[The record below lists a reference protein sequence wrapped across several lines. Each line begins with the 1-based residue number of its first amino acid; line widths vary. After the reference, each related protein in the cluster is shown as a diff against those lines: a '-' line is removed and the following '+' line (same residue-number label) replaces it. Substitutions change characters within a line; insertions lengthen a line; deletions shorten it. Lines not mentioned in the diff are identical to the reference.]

1 MENCLPNLQ
10 NQNAIIFVGHGFGNI
25 FWRAIK
31 IFFLSFEL
39 QCFGWVIRDETLM
52 LEAKTNLDKLFYQIS
67 ITNQPDIHLNKT
79 YTEPNCLRQL
89 RLVMNSGISITQKPW

>member
-31 IFFLSFEL
+31 IFFSFWTSMFRMSDTGRDVDAWGKNEFRQIILSN
-39 QCFGWVIRDETLM
+39 I
-52 LEAKTNLDKLFYQIS
+52 
-67 ITNQPDIHLNKT
+67 
-79 YTEPNCLRQL
+79 
-89 RLVMNSGISITQKPW
+89 NS